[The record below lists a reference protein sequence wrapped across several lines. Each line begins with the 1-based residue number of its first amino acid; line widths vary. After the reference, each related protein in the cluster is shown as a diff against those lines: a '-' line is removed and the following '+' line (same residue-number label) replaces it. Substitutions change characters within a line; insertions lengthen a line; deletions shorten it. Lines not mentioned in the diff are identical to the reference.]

1 MKRIFAFAASFLLIC
16 QGAASA
22 LDWKPISHQESK
34 LTIVSEDFSPSN
46 MSWAKDKNSR
56 IERAYLELR
65 GTPAGLMVVDRLV
78 TGNYC
83 GDTDE
88 SIKRTLNSGSW
99 LERYLISKGAPEFDF
114 DKTRSQRTKF
124 GFGKY
129 LDLDGDT
136 NRCIAF
142 AQFTRAGTGT
152 NCMFGGMEILILG
165 VCSPKDKPEA
175 ADLDKRV
182 FTMVDKMFTDGSGK
196 DKIQ

>member
-1 MKRIFAFAASFLLIC
+1 MKRIFVFAASFLLIC

-65 GTPAGLMVVDRLV
+65 GTPAGMMVVDRLV
-78 TGNYC
+78 TGY
-83 GDTDE
+83 TDE
-88 SIKRTLNSGSW
+88 SIKRTLDSGSW
-99 LERYLISKGAPEFDF
+99 LERYLISKGASEFDF

-165 VCSPKDKPEA
+165 VCSSKDKPEA
-175 ADLDKRV
+175 ADLDKRG
-182 FTMVDKMFTDGSGK
+182 FSMVDNMFTDGFGK
-196 DKIQ
+196 GKTQ